1 LSRSTKPTSE
11 ARTKSRSAAAEAKA
25 RGRTLTDRLY
35 FVGVSIK
42 GVDGIVELI
51 LGLALLLVPS
61 LPHTALEAAAN
72 RASSGTI
79 PFGQFIS
86 NYLENLD
93 GTLAQ
98 WGTWL
103 VIAYLT
109 AHGAIKVLLVVCL
122 LLRLHRVYPVAVVV
136 LGAFLAYEIYLFCV
150 KPGMTLGFFVVLDAV
165 IIYLVIR
172 EYRQLRRQA
181 ANGMATTNVNSGNS
195 QVHGTPRF

>member
-1 LSRSTKPTSE
+1 VSRSTKADNQSKNGLAPPSGR
-11 ARTKSRSAAAEAKA
+11 ANRAGRS
-25 RGRTLTDRLY
+25 LTDRFY

-42 GVDGIVELI
+42 GIDGIVELI

-61 LPHTALEAAAN
+61 LPHTALEAAAS
-72 RASSGTI
+72 RASTGTI

-93 GTLAQ
+93 GTLAH

-109 AHGAIKVLLVVCL
+109 AHGVIKVLLVVCL
-122 LLRLHRVYPVAVVV
+122 LLRLHRVYPIAVVV
-136 LGAFLAYEIYLFCV
+136 LGAFLAYEIYLFCA
-150 KPGMTLGFFVVLDAV
+150 KPGVTLGIFVVLDAV

-172 EYRQLRRQA
+172 EYRQIARLAHSNGLRE
-181 ANGMATTNVNSGNS
+181 S
-195 QVHGTPRF
+195 

>member
-1 LSRSTKPTSE
+1 M
-11 ARTKSRSAAAEAKA
+11 SRSAQSARPPRYAPGLADAAANGAA
-25 RGRTLTDRLY
+25 RNVTDRLY

-42 GVDGIVELI
+42 GIDGALELL

-61 LPHTALEAAAN
+61 LPHTALEAAASG
-72 RASSGTI
+72 ATSGTV

-93 GTLAQ
+93 GTLAH

-122 LLRLHRVYPVAVVV
+122 LLRLHKIYPIAIAV
-136 LGAFLAYEIYLFCV
+136 LSAFLVYEIYLFFV
-150 KPGMTLGFFVVLDAV
+150 KPGVSLGAFIVLDAV

-172 EYRQLRRQA
+172 EYRQLKALVTRDVPGEKQR
-181 ANGMATTNVNSGNS
+181 
-195 QVHGTPRF
+195 

>member
-1 LSRSTKPTSE
+1 LSRSTKADNQS
-11 ARTKSRSAAAEAKA
+11 
-25 RGRTLTDRLY
+25 RGRPAPSPDSANRAGRSLTDRLY

-61 LPHTALEAAAN
+61 LPHTALEAAAS
-72 RASSGTI
+72 RASTGTI

-93 GTLAQ
+93 GTLAH
-98 WGTWL
+98 WGIWF

-122 LLRLHRVYPVAVVV
+122 LLRLHRVYPIAVVV
-136 LGAFLAYEIYLFCV
+136 LGAFLAYEVYLFCA
-150 KPGMTLGFFVVLDAV
+150 KPGVTLGFFVVLDAV

-172 EYRQLRRQA
+172 EYRQIGSHR
-181 ANGMATTNVNSGNS
+181 
-195 QVHGTPRF
+195 

>member
-1 LSRSTKPTSE
+1 LTAPEKRTRADDGGSLAVGKP
-11 ARTKSRSAAAEAKA
+11 AVP
-25 RGRTLTDRLY
+25 TLTDRLY
-35 FVGVSIK
+35 FIGVTVK
-42 GVDGIVELI
+42 GVDGVVELL

-61 LPHTALEAAAN
+61 LPHAALEAAASK
-72 RASSGTI
+72 ASSGTI

-103 VIAYLT
+103 VIAYLI

-122 LLRLHRVYPVAVVV
+122 LLRLHRVYPIAVAV
-136 LGAFLAYEIYLFCV
+136 LSAFLAYEIYLFSV
-150 KPGMTLGFFVVLDAV
+150 KPGVTLGLFVILDAV

-172 EYRQLRRQA
+172 EYRQLKRLARPPLLD
-181 ANGMATTNVNSGNS
+181 GEGS
-195 QVHGTPRF
+195 HG

>member
-1 LSRSTKPTSE
+1 LSRSTRSASE
-11 ARTKSRSAAAEAKA
+11 ARTKSGSAAARTKT
-25 RGRTLTDRLY
+25 RVRTLTDRFY

-42 GVDGIVELI
+42 GADGIVEFI

-61 LPHTALEAAAN
+61 LPHTALEAAAS
-72 RASSGTI
+72 RASTGTI

-136 LGAFLAYEIYLFCV
+136 LGAFLAYEIYLFWV
-150 KPGMTLGFFVVLDAV
+150 KPGVTLGVFVVLDAV

-172 EYRQLRRQA
+172 EYRQLTREA
-181 ANGMATTNVNSGNS
+181 ANRMATNIVNGKN
-195 QVHGTPRF
+195 GTPRP